1 MKLSDTITLRGKLL
15 KNRIVMPP
23 MATNYAA
30 EDGGVTERMVN
41 YYSRKALGGVGML
54 IVEAT
59 MVKEGGSGWHNQ
71 LSINRD
77 DLVPGFK
84 TLASKVKEKGA
95 VALIQLFHAGRQTF
109 TEKIAVAPSAV
120 PCPVCSKETR
130 ELHGEEVLEI
140 EDAFAD
146 AARRAM
152 EAGFDGIE
160 IHGAHGYL
168 ISQFVSPHTNHR
180 TDEYGGTLER
190 RMRFPVNIIRKVR
203 EVVGEDAIISYR
215 MNADEF
221 VPGGVDLAMGK
232 EVARII
238 APEPVDL
245 IHVSAGLY
253 EAFFNAELMAPL
265 KTKYGIYRHLAREIK
280 SEITTPVIAVGKL
293 DKPQMARE
301 VLQMGEADLVAV
313 GRGILA
319 DDEWPKKALAGRDG
333 EIVPCIYC
341 DVCNYHKYDCPI

>member
-1 MKLSDTITLRGKLL
+1 MKLSDTMALRGKLL

-30 EDGGVTERMVN
+30 EDGSVTERMVN
-41 YYSRKALGGVGML
+41 YYSRKALGGPGMV

-59 MVKEGGSGWHNQ
+59 MVKEGGSGWHHQ
-71 LSINRD
+71 LAIDRD
-77 DLVPGFK
+77 ELVPGFRALTDRIK
-84 TLASKVKEKGA
+84 TKGA

-109 TEKIAVAPSAV
+109 TEQVAVAPSPV
-120 PCPVCSKETR
+120 PCPVCSKDTR
-130 ELHGEEVLEI
+130 ELHGEEVLEL
-140 EDAFAD
+140 EDTFAN

-152 EAGFDGIE
+152 EAGFDGVE

-168 ISQFVSPHTNHR
+168 VSQFVSPLTNHR
-180 TDEYGGTLER
+180 TDEYGGTVER

-203 EVVGEDAIISYR
+203 EVVGEEAIISYR

-221 VPGGVDLAMGK
+221 IPGGVDLAMGK
-232 EVARII
+232 EIARII
-238 APEPVDL
+238 AREPVDL

-253 EAFFNAELMAPL
+253 ETFFNAEIMAPL
-265 KTKYGIYRHLAREIK
+265 KGRYGIYRHLAKGVKDEVSK
-280 SEITTPVIAVGKL
+280 PVIAVGKL

-301 VLQMGEADLVAV
+301 VLQLGEADLVAV

-319 DDEWPKKALAGRDG
+319 DDEWPKKVLSGRDN